1 MWRRGPRTQMPEDNA
16 EQQKPVG
23 PFDDFEACVR
33 HFEDDPDV
41 EDPEGLCG
49 WMEENKEASAVQQ
62 YQPSEDEV
70 QDLVD
75 AMKEPAADTVL
86 TDLQVTYVSGV
97 GDPAQ
102 DSQWVMAKDASTEGA
117 DWGVNAPLV
126 LQKGATPVALDEPED
141 EGDEGEQKKAWAP
154 VLIPNETDKQGDVIP
169 AEAIEKAAHEFLS
182 EYRNIDTDHD
192 LLEGKGVPIES
203 WTLKEEDTFTLPD
216 GSESRQY
223 PKGTWMLGVKFGDE
237 AWQRVKDGELTGFS
251 IYGEA
256 TEHSVQD
263 LLGGGVEMEV
273 GGVPTQFQATAKEA
287 DGGNTDMSE
296 NENENTDGEGT
307 EKQMPAD
314 AVPILVDT
322 INAYLASEDEDLG
335 ASLEDWLQWGLDTGE
350 IEADELV
357 VGGEELT
364 ASGGGGGEDE
374 GTDEGGENEGEGGP
388 EQPPEEQEMSEN
400 PEGEDGESST
410 STKELLED
418 VRDTVKSTQE
428 SVEQHGDRIEALESE
443 VFEKDT
449 EGGEAEGEGSEK
461 EQPDPEQVQEQATE
475 AAETAAAKQV
485 KDLLGLEE
493 LPDDPEERQKVVR
506 KHLHEQ
512 PEDSGLGDPDAWTND
527 EVSEVV
533 K

>member
-1 MWRRGPRTQMPEDNA
+1 MPEDNA

-23 PFDDFEACVR
+23 PFEDHEACVR
-33 HFEDDPDV
+33 HFEDDPEVD
-41 EDPEGLCG
+41 DPDALCG
-49 WMEENKEASAVQQ
+49 WMKENSKATAVQE

-70 QDLVD
+70 QDLVE
-75 AMKEPAADTVL
+75 AMKDPSADTVL

-102 DSQWVMAKDASTEGA
+102 DSQWVMAKDATSQDA

-126 LQKGATPVALDEPED
+126 LQKGATPVALDDED
-141 EGDEGEQKKAWAP
+141 EQEQKKAWAP

-169 AEAIEKAAHEFLS
+169 AEAIEKAAHEFLT
-182 EYRNIDTDHD
+182 EFRNIDTDHD

-203 WTLKEEDTFTLPD
+203 WTLKEDDTFTLPD

-223 PKGTWMLGVKFGDE
+223 PKGTWMLGVKFADE
-237 AWQRVKDGELTGFS
+237 AWQRVKEGDLTGFS

-263 LLGGGVEMEV
+263 LLGGGVEMDL

-287 DGGNTDMSE
+287 AGGNTDMSE

-335 ASLEDWLQWGLDTGE
+335 ADLESWLQWGLDSGE

-364 ASGGGGGEDE
+364 ASGGGGGDE

-388 EQPPEEQEMSEN
+388 EQPPEEQEMEN
-400 PEGEDGESST
+400 TDDEGEGMESSA
-410 STKELLED
+410 TKELLED

-449 EGGEAEGEGSEK
+449 EGSEGSEGEGSEK

-475 AAETAAAKQV
+475 AAETAAEKQV

-493 LPDDPEERQKVVR
+493 LPDDPDERQEVVR